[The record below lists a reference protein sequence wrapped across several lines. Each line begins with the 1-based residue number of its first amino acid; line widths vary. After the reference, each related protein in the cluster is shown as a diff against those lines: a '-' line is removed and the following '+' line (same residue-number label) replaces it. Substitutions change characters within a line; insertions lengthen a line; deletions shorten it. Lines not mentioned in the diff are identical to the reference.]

1 MQSLSEKILSIKD
14 FDCIIEM
21 AWEDRT
27 IFEAIKIQFGF
38 KEKEAIALMRK

>member
-14 FDCIIEM
+14 FDRIIEM
-21 AWEDRT
+21 ALEDRT

-38 KEKEAIALMRK
+38 KEKEVIALMRK